1 MLEYHIATAV
11 IELLIRRVSVARSLP
26 TRVGHDGR
34 GSHQRRKGVR
44 VSVTS
49 MGEARRNRGGK
60 AASTSPPITGLIT
73 SWQLALE
80 AAAKSPK
87 TVRSYIDSVKALHR
101 FLVAEGM
108 PADVE
113 GVEPQH
119 VRAFLLAEERRTS
132 AASAAVHFRNLRVF
146 FGWLASEEERTNPN
160 PMARVEGPKVTKKAK
175 EFFTDEELARLLKT
189 CSGASF
195 VDRRDTALLRVLID
209 TGLRVSGLAGLRYDP
224 EDDERNDVFLTKRRL
239 RIRLKGGDETW
250 VPIGKKAA
258 AALDRY
264 IRVRSKHSQSS
275 SPWLWLGVQGHNT
288 ARMTDSGIRDM
299 VGRRGEQA
307 GIQNVHPHRFRRS
320 FADKWLAAGGSTDDL
335 MHITGWKT
343 YDMVREYT
351 EARGIA
357 RAHDAHARLS
367 PGDQILFLSI
377 RFTRLQG
384 ARWISFRGPKTV
396 LG

>member
-1 MLEYHIATAV
+1 MSS
-11 IELLIRRVSVARSLP
+11 VS
-26 TRVGHDGR
+26 
-34 GSHQRRKGVR
+34 
-44 VSVTS
+44 S
-49 MGEARRNRGGK
+49 MGEARRRRARESVSEG
-60 AASTSPPITGLIT
+60 PPLTAFVT
-73 SWQLALE
+73 SWELALE
-80 AAAKSPK
+80 AAAKSPR
-87 TVRSYIDSVKALHR
+87 TVRSYLDSVRALYA
-101 FLVAEGM
+101 FLTDEGM
-108 PADVE
+108 PTDVE
-113 GVEPQH
+113 RVDAPH
-119 VRAFLLAEERRTS
+119 IRAFILSEERRTS

-146 FGWLASEEERTNPN
+146 FGWLAREEERSSPN
-160 PMARVEGPKVTKKAK
+160 PMDRVEGPKVTKKAK
-175 EFFTDEELARLLKT
+175 AFFTDDELTRLLKT

-195 VDRRDTALLRVLID
+195 EDRRDTALLRVLMD

-224 EDDERNDVFLTKRRL
+224 DDEGRNDVFLAKRRL

-264 IRVRSKHSQSS
+264 IRARARHQQAA
-275 SPWLWLGVQGHNT
+275 SPWLWLGVKGHNT
-288 ARMTDSGIRDM
+288 AHMKVSGVYDM

-367 PGDQILFLSI
+367 PGDRI
-377 RFTRLQG
+377 
-384 ARWISFRGPKTV
+384 
-396 LG
+396 

>member
-1 MLEYHIATAV
+1 M
-11 IELLIRRVSVARSLP
+11 
-26 TRVGHDGR
+26 
-34 GSHQRRKGVR
+34 
-44 VSVTS
+44 SVTS
-49 MGEARRNRGGK
+49 MGEARRNRGHRDGTR
-60 AASTSPPITGLIT
+60 AAAGPPLTAFVT

-80 AAAKSPK
+80 AAAKSPR
-87 TVRSYIDSVKALHR
+87 TVRSYLDSVKALHA
-101 FLVAEGM
+101 FLTRQGL
-108 PADVE
+108 PSDVE
-113 GVEPQH
+113 GVEADH
-119 VRAFLLAEERRTS
+119 LRAFLLAEEQRTS

-146 FGWLASEEERTNPN
+146 FGWLAREEERSNPN
-160 PMARVEGPKVTKKAK
+160 PMDRVEGPKVSKKAK
-175 EFFTDEELARLLKT
+175 SFFDDEELARLLKT
-189 CSGASF
+189 CQGSSF
-195 VDRRDTALLRVLID
+195 ADRRDTAILRVLID
-209 TGLRVSGLAGLRYDP
+209 TGLRVSGLANLRYDL
-224 EDDERNDVFLTKRRL
+224 DDEDRNDVFLTQRRL

-258 AALDRY
+258 AVLDRY
-264 IRVRSKHSQSS
+264 IRVRARHDQAS

-288 ARMTDSGIRDM
+288 AHMTDSGIRNM

-367 PGDQILFLSI
+367 PGDRI
-377 RFTRLQG
+377 
-384 ARWISFRGPKTV
+384 
-396 LG
+396 